1 MDGQSEYVTSG
12 ARIRQFLR
20 ELFGSR
26 ITAQLE
32 LDLLRL
38 RQDFEERLQD
48 KERTIATLRED
59 IQRLNSK
66 VTTYELTIMPHASRL
81 GAEVVNQVKSATCGF
96 TGSGP
101 ANPTFAFEGL
111 APTKTKWQ
119 MIQDQH
125 DEQMRKELAEEA
137 EAAKN
142 KAATAA

>member
-1 MDGQSEYVTSG
+1 MENETIG

-48 KERTIATLRED
+48 KERTIASLRED

-66 VTTYELTIMPHASRL
+66 VTTYELTIMPHASRM
-81 GAEVVNQVKSATCGF
+81 GAEVVNQVKVAK
-96 TGSGP
+96 
-101 ANPTFAFEGL
+101 PTFAFEGL
-111 APTKTKWQ
+111 APMKTKWQ
-119 MIQDQH
+119 VVQEQH
-125 DEQMRKELAEEA
+125 EAQMARELEEEA
-137 EAAKN
+137 KKKEAA
-142 KAATAA
+142 ASA